1 MCKINSCNLNNI
13 TVLVCVGSTNT
24 RNVIGLPANGK
35 DIEQT
40 LSVRGSACCI
50 WVGYVKFY
58 EIQSMENKIEFNS
71 ATMFGN
77 GSYLNWQM
85 SLVFCTAIEHC
96 PDVE

>member
-1 MCKINSCNLNNI
+1 M
-13 TVLVCVGSTNT
+13 LVCVGSTNT
-24 RNVIGLPANGK
+24 RNVIGLSANGK

-50 WVGYVKFY
+50 WVGDDKVY
-58 EIQSMENKIEFNS
+58 EVQSMENRIEFNS
-71 ATMFGN
+71 ATKFKN

-96 PDVE
+96 PAVE